1 MDIQIKVQ
9 VYGGTLL
16 QTNDKRVLKG
26 RLQKA
31 KFLLCSET
39 EESKI

>member
-1 MDIQIKVQ
+1 MDIQIK